1 MEGLLA
7 EIQKKK
13 VTELSVGDKEEKYLS
28 RGEKERLRKEAE
40 QAERE
45 KREAE
50 REARQKRKA
59 DDAEEERAKKMRKEA
74 SFWKCSRANRQAEN
88 SRSAAA
94 AAVADSNED
103 RYAISPEECTRRLRL
118 FGEPVRYFG
127 ETDAERKKRLKKLE
141 LESES
146 RGGLKQND
154 FKKAKEDLDR
164 REQERRARGEVSGT
178 SSPMPS
184 SKSEEKAKQYT
195 SELLD
200 LELIKTDFNKLHP
213 IIFWNFKSWL
223 KEWEEYL
230 EARSDDV
237 KKSAAGKLA
246 STTQLQSAQNL
257 KPLFKKLRSRDLD
270 NDVVVSLAEIV
281 HFVQRREYRNANDS
295 YLKLS
300 IGNAAWPLGVT
311 SVGIHERSSDSKITH
326 NVAHVLND
334 EVSRKYIQA
343 VKR

>member
-1 MEGLLA
+1 M
-7 EIQKKK
+7 
-13 VTELSVGDKEEKYLS
+13 
-28 RGEKERLRKEAE
+28 
-40 QAERE
+40 
-45 KREAE
+45 
-50 REARQKRKA
+50 
-59 DDAEEERAKKMRKEA
+59 
-74 SFWKCSRANRQAEN
+74 
-88 SRSAAA
+88 
-94 AAVADSNED
+94 
-103 RYAISPEECTRRLRL
+103 
-118 FGEPVRYFG
+118 
-127 ETDAERKKRLKKLE
+127 E

-146 RGGLKQND
+146 RGGLKQVQND

-164 REQERRARGEVSGT
+164 REQERRARGEASGAGT
-178 SSPMPS
+178 PQPS

-213 IIFWNFKSWL
+213 IIFWNFKALL

-230 EARSDDV
+230 EARPEDA

-257 KPLFKKLRSRDLD
+257 KPLFKKLRNRDLD

-281 HFVQRREYRNANDS
+281 HFVQKREYRNANDS

>member
-1 MEGLLA
+1 MSG
-7 EIQKKK
+7 
-13 VTELSVGDKEEKYLS
+13 T
-28 RGEKERLRKEAE
+28 
-40 QAERE
+40 
-45 KREAE
+45 
-50 REARQKRKA
+50 
-59 DDAEEERAKKMRKEA
+59 
-74 SFWKCSRANRQAEN
+74 ANRQAEK
-88 SRSAAA
+88 SRSQAAE
-94 AAVADSNED
+94 AVADDSED
-103 RYAISPEECTRRLRL
+103 RYTISPEECSRRLRL
-118 FGEPVRYFG
+118 FGEPIRYFG
-127 ETDAERKKRLKKLE
+127 ETDSERKKRLKALE

-146 RGGLKQND
+146 RGGLKQAQND
-154 FKKAKEDLDR
+154 FRKAKADLDR
-164 REQERRARGEVSGT
+164 REEEHRARGEASGT
-178 SSPMPS
+178 GTPQPS

-213 IIFWNFKSWL
+213 IIFWNFKALL

-230 EARSDDV
+230 DARPEDV

-246 STTQLQSAQNL
+246 STTQIQSAQNL
-257 KPLFKKLRSRDLD
+257 KPLFKRLRNRDLD

-281 HFVQRREYRNANDS
+281 HFVQKREYRNANDS